1 MTKKQLKTVI
11 WMSLLPYCAIL
22 LPLIDSS
29 YTWQMFLKTTKA
41 NSSECVFFRTLGNIY
56 NSYIGKLGFL
66 LVFLIVLVV
75 LNEFNDL
82 EFSNKNDSF
91 IVRVFQPFQ
100 NRIKFSITW
109 LGLCILCWYKLL
121 VGLDIQNAIDLIM
134 SNNVFLILFFFDN
147 EKNAK
152 DILQKRE
159 LDDIKKNMNIYA
171 TLAILSFVLFTVVN
185 AIKQFFFRIYVV
197 SKNDI
202 FSLLFYR
209 NKLISFLFDL
219 VSNVGFG
226 AYVILAS
233 SLLVN
238 YCILYFLLKSDFL
251 KEIMNN

>member
-56 NSYIGKLGFL
+56 SSYIGKLGFL

-159 LDDIKKNMNIYA
+159 LDDIKKTVKINDEIIELTNFEFKILKIFMSNTGAVFSRNQLLNYLWGDEGFNISQRA
-171 TLAILSFVLFTVVN
+171 VDVQIVN
-185 AIKQFFFRIYVV
+185 LRKKLGDLGKNIKTIRGAGY
-197 SKNDI
+197 
-202 FSLLFYR
+202 
-209 NKLISFLFDL
+209 KL
-219 VSNVGFG
+219 
-226 AYVILAS
+226 
-233 SLLVN
+233 
-238 YCILYFLLKSDFL
+238 
-251 KEIMNN
+251 EEE

>member
-56 NSYIGKLGFL
+56 SSYIGKLGFL

-134 SNNVFLILFFFDN
+134 SNNVFLILFFSIMRRMLKIFFKSAN
-147 EKNAK
+147 LM
-152 DILQKRE
+152 ILKR
-159 LDDIKKNMNIYA
+159 
-171 TLAILSFVLFTVVN
+171 T
-185 AIKQFFFRIYVV
+185 
-197 SKNDI
+197 
-202 FSLLFYR
+202 
-209 NKLISFLFDL
+209 
-219 VSNVGFG
+219 
-226 AYVILAS
+226 
-233 SLLVN
+233 
-238 YCILYFLLKSDFL
+238 
-251 KEIMNN
+251 